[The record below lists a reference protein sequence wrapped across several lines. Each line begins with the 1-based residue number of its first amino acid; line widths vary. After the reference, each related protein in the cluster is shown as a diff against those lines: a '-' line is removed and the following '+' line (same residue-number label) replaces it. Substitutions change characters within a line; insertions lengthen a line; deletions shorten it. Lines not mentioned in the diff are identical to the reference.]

1 MKFRLKDILLFMFV
15 FTWLFIL
22 AWLIWNNI
30 TFAEWQEIVNKKSY
44 IEKMRIQEQQIQQL
58 WEEENAKC
66 NENLEYYHSQAVY
79 LRATIEQ
86 EEANLSNMLGLSQ
99 KR

>member
-1 MKFRLKDILLFMFV
+1 MSRREKILYIIVIILLCGF
-15 FTWLFIL
+15 
-22 AWLIWNNI
+22 AYLIWCNI
-30 TFAEWQEIVNKKSY
+30 TFAESKEIMNKKSY

-86 EEANLSNMLGLSQ
+86 EEANLTEMLGLTKQ
-99 KR
+99 R

>member
-22 AWLIWNNI
+22 AWLIWSNI

-44 IEKMRIQEQQIQQL
+44 IEKMRIQEQQIKAL

>member
-22 AWLIWNNI
+22 AWLIWSNI

-44 IEKMRIQEQQIQQL
+44 IEKMRIQEEQMKAL

-79 LRATIEQ
+79 IRATIEQ

>member
-22 AWLIWNNI
+22 AWLIWSNI

-86 EEANLSNMLGLSQ
+86 EEVNLSNMLGLSQ

>member
-44 IEKMRIQEQQIQQL
+44 IEKMRIQEQQIKAL

-79 LRATIEQ
+79 IRATIEQ

>member
-15 FTWLFIL
+15 FAWLFIL
-22 AWLIWNNI
+22 AWLIWSNI

-44 IEKMRIQEQQIQQL
+44 IEKMRIQEQQIKAL